1 VAARSIRNRIRDGL
15 QVARLEKLRSPED
28 FRVTIDRVAIAGQF
42 KSEQKKNWKI
52 RVELPAR
59 SR

>member
-1 VAARSIRNRIRDGL
+1 VAARGTRYRIRDGL
-15 QVARLEKLRSPED
+15 RVACLDVLKSPED

-42 KSEQKKNWKI
+42 KSEQKINWKI
-52 RVELPAR
+52 RVQLPAR